1 MKVLFFL
8 SYSNLFVALCAA
20 SLCTFCHLFLFNE
33 PPGWVLIGFVFSA
46 TLFAYNFHRRLGMLY
61 KKSISPNGNP
71 PESIDKKNRWIT
83 ANKATSHWI
92 IMLSFCSSLLFLYLL
107 PKEALTLVFPLAI
120 LSLLYILQ
128 VSKIP
133 SLRSIPF
140 LKIFVIAF
148 VWGGVMVLL
157 PILSASES
165 YRIFNFESQALA
177 LAIGLFVFGETVPF
191 DIRDLNEDR
200 ATKIKTIPLK
210 IGLQKSKLLSFILY
224 TVSGLLF
231 LSVIVYFGKPQI
243 FGLSFLLSLL
253 FSYLIIYQVNAKKKE
268 LYYSLMIESSLSF
281 PLIFYLFL
289 SNLP

>member
-1 MKVLFFL
+1 MQVLSFL

-20 SLCTFCHLFLFNE
+20 SLCTFCHLLLFNKI
-33 PPGWVLIGFVFSA
+33 PDWILVGFVFSA
-46 TLFAYNFHRRLGMLY
+46 TLFAYNFHRRLGRLY
-61 KKSISPNGNP
+61 KKNKHPTHRN
-71 PESIDKKNRWIT
+71 PESIYKKDRWLI
-83 ANKATSHWI
+83 ANKNVTHWFI
-92 IMLSFCSSLLFLYLL
+92 IISFCASLFFLYLL
-107 PKEALTLVFPLAI
+107 PKETLALVFPLAI

-157 PILSASES
+157 PILSANES
-165 YRIFNFESQALA
+165 HRIFNFESQALA
-177 LAIGLFVFGETVPF
+177 FAVALFVFGETIPF

-200 ATKIKTIPLK
+200 ATMLKTIPSK
-210 IGLQKSKLLSFILY
+210 IGLKKSKLLSLLLYIL
-224 TVSGLLF
+224 SGLLF
-231 LSVIVYFGKPQI
+231 LSIIIYYSKPLI
-243 FGLSFLLSLL
+243 FGVSFLLSLL
-253 FSYLIIYQVNAKKKE
+253 TSYLIIYRVNAKKKE

-281 PLIFYLFL
+281 PIIFYLFL